1 MAQQAI
7 TVELPYEVYER
18 VQRTASGMQQPLEQA
33 LARIVTAA
41 MPSLEKVPAAYRA
54 ELEALETLSDED
66 LWQVAQSQLPV
77 GQQNQLTRLQRKHQR
92 GIITVREQQALTR
105 LRTEID
111 RVMLRR
117 SYAYLLLKCRGHRI
131 PTWTE
136 LTQG

>member
-7 TVELPYEVYER
+7 TVELPDEVYKR
-18 VQRTASGMQQPLEQA
+18 VQRTARGMRQPLEQV
-33 LARIVTAA
+33 LVRIVTAA
-41 MPSLEKVPAAYRA
+41 MPSLDKVPAAYRA

-66 LWQVAQSQLPV
+66 LWQVAQHQLPA
-77 GQQNQLTRLQRKHQR
+77 GQQHQLTRLQRKHQR
-92 GIITVREQQALTR
+92 GTITAREQQAMTR

-117 SYAYLLLKCRGHRI
+117 SYAYLLLRCRGHRI

>member
-7 TVELPYEVYER
+7 TVELPDEVYER
-18 VQRTASGMQQPLEQA
+18 VQRTARAMQQPLEQV

-66 LWQVAQSQLPV
+66 LWQVAQSHLPL
-77 GQQNQLTRLQRKHQR
+77 GQQHQLTRLQRQHQK
-92 GIITVREQQALTR
+92 GTITAREQQALSR
-105 LRTEID
+105 LRMEID
-111 RVMLRR
+111 RLMLRR

-131 PTWTE
+131 PTWME
-136 LTQG
+136 LTQA